1 MAAILNG
8 GWGFHTPDQIDP
20 WMTSGENQNMMP
32 HTWQIDKYKKKH
44 LLQDFI
50 YGIPEYIMKL

>member
-1 MAAILNG
+1 LNG

-20 WMTSGENQNMMP
+20 WMTSGEYQNMMP

-50 YGIPEYIMKL
+50 YGIPEYILKL